1 MVNIRAYLV
10 DDERKALAILRS
22 KLERYCPQVT
32 IVGET
37 QSPKTAIIQIQE
49 LQPDVIFLDIS
60 MPEMTGFDMLKS
72 IPNPAFEIVFV
83 TAYDEY
89 AIEAIRHCAI
99 GYIVK
104 PADKDDLID
113 AVHKTIENIDRK
125 NSLEKNKQLI
135 ANLGVQTFRKKK
147 IVVPTQKGLEF
158 IPIPS
163 IIRCEGVD
171 GYTTIYLEGGKKM
184 LSSNS
189 IGHFVKMLDN
199 ALFYQVHK
207 SHVINLDHII
217 TYLNEG
223 SIYLSEKHTVPVARG
238 KRADF
243 LNVLKGN
250 IK

>member
-1 MVNIRAYLV
+1 MNIRAYLV

-22 KLERYCPQVT
+22 KLERYCPQLT
-32 IVGET
+32 IVGES
-37 QSPKTAIIQIQE
+37 QSPKNAITEIQE

-60 MPEMTGFDMLKS
+60 MPEMTGFDMLRS
-72 IPNPAFEIVFV
+72 IPNPAFEIIFV

-104 PADKDDLID
+104 PADKDDLIT
-113 AVHKTIENIDRK
+113 AVHKAIQNVEHKD
-125 NSLEKNKQLI
+125 SLAKNKQLI
-135 ANLGVQTFRKKK
+135 ANLGVQNFQKKK

-171 GYTTIYLEGGKKM
+171 GYTKLYLEEGKTM

-189 IGHFVKMLDN
+189 IGHFVKMLDKTT
-199 ALFYQVHK
+199 FYQVHK
-207 SHVINLDHII
+207 SHLINLDHII
-217 TYLNEG
+217 AYLNEG
-223 SIYLSEKHTVPVARG
+223 YVQLTENNKVPVSRN
-238 KRADF
+238 KRSDF
-243 LNVLKGN
+243 LNNFKS
-250 IK
+250 K

>member
-1 MVNIRAYLV
+1 MNIRAYLV

-22 KLERYCPQVT
+22 KLERYCPQLT
-32 IVGET
+32 IVGES
-37 QSPKTAIIQIQE
+37 QSPKNAITEIQE

-72 IPNPAFEIVFV
+72 IPNPAFEIIFV

-104 PADKDDLID
+104 PADKDDLIT
-113 AVHKTIENIDRK
+113 AVHKAIQNVEHKD
-125 NSLEKNKQLI
+125 SLAKNKQLI
-135 ANLGVQTFRKKK
+135 ANLGVQNFQKKK

-171 GYTTIYLEGGKKM
+171 GYTKLYLEEGKTSETNFSRVLEKGAGEPLKFDFVNHITNVQAKGAGSE
-184 LSSNS
+184 LS
-189 IGHFVKMLDN
+189 
-199 ALFYQVHK
+199 
-207 SHVINLDHII
+207 II
-217 TYLNEG
+217 RKPQG
-223 SIYLSEKHTVPVARG
+223 I
-238 KRADF
+238 
-243 LNVLKGN
+243 
-250 IK
+250 IM

>member
-1 MVNIRAYLV
+1 MSIRAYLV

-22 KLERYCPQVT
+22 KLERYCPQLT
-32 IVGET
+32 IVGES
-37 QSPKTAIIQIQE
+37 QSPKTAITEIQE
-49 LQPDVIFLDIS
+49 LKPDIIFLDIS

-72 IPNPAFEIVFV
+72 IPDPAFEIIFV

-104 PADKDDLID
+104 PADKDDLIT
-113 AVHKTIENIDRK
+113 AVHKAIQNVEHKD
-125 NSLEKNKQLI
+125 SLAKNKQLI
-135 ANLGVQTFRKKK
+135 ANLGVQTFQKKK

-171 GYTTIYLEGGKKM
+171 GYTKLYLEGGKSM

-199 ALFYQVHK
+199 TLFYQVHK
-207 SHVINLDHII
+207 SHLINLDHII
-217 TYLNEG
+217 AYLNEG
-223 SIYLSEKHTVPVARG
+223 YVQLTESNTVPVSRN
-238 KRADF
+238 KRSDF
-243 LNVLKGN
+243 LNNFKS
-250 IK
+250 K